1 MNEAEAYADE
11 EYAQPA
17 GDQPTYQWGD
27 DEYATPTECE
37 EAIAAALASYL
48 CDADA
53 GVVTH
58 GINAYLIKINVTLI
72 E

>member
-1 MNEAEAYADE
+1 MSADFEYADE
-11 EYAQPA
+11 ADAKPA
-17 GDQPTYQWGD
+17 GDQPTYQWCD
-27 DEYATPTECE
+27 EEYATRTECE
-37 EAIAAALASYL
+37 DAIAAALASYL

>member
-1 MNEAEAYADE
+1 MVRA
-11 EYAQPA
+11 PA
-17 GDQPTYQWGD
+17 SSR
-27 DEYATPTECE
+27 
-37 EAIAAALASYL
+37 SYL